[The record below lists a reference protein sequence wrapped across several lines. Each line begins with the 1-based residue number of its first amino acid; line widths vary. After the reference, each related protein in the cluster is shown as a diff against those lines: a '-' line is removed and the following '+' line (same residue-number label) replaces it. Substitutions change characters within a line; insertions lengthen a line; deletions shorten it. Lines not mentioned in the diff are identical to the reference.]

1 MKIALCQIN
10 PTVGAINQNKK
21 SIFDWYHR
29 AVDLGADLVVFPELS
44 LIGYPPQDLLL
55 RNRFIENAKNALDEI
70 AQKSTIPIILGN
82 TMMED
87 NKLYNCAFFCEKGEI
102 ISHYKKRL
110 LPTYDVFDEAR
121 YFTSGSEP
129 CVVKVSINGEN
140 VYLGLQICEDL
151 WDKNYSCDLVEELK
165 AKGAEIIINLSASPY
180 RVDRLLDRCEL
191 IQSKASDN
199 RLSYVYCNL
208 VGAQDELIFDGQSLA
223 YNENGELIAQGKAF
237 EEEILLVD
245 INNSQTIDLKDSR
258 REEKIYNA
266 LVLGVKDYFN
276 KTGHSEAVIGL
287 SGGIDSSLT
296 ACIAVDALG
305 IENVHGVSMPSKFS
319 SQHSKD
325 DAKLLSE
332 NLGVDYRTISIES
345 IVSSFE
351 ESLKAS
357 YNGSEPGVAEENI
370 QARTRGSIIMALSN
384 KFNWLVLSTGN
395 KTELA
400 MGYCTL
406 YGDMNGGLAVIS
418 DLSKTD
424 VYALSRW
431 VNEKAGF
438 DCIPINS
445 IEKPPSAEL
454 APNQVDPFD
463 YDVVS
468 PLVTA
473 LIDNQKSPSE
483 LIKEGAD
490 PGLVKDIS
498 NRIRINEY
506 KRRQAAPGLR
516 VTSKAFGIGRRVP
529 IVNQR
534 SEEHTSELQSPFY
547 IFNIIGFGPKTIS
560 S

>member
-29 AVDLGADLVVFPELS
+29 AVGLGADLVVFPELA

-55 RNRFIENAKNALDEI
+55 RNRFIENAKDALDEI

-180 RVDRLLDRCEL
+180 RVDRLFDRCEL

-199 RLSYVYCNL
+199 RLSYLYCNL

-223 YNENGELIAQGKAF
+223 YNKNGELIAQGKAF
-237 EEEILLVD
+237 EEEILMVD

-266 LVLGVKDYFN
+266 LVLGVKDYFK
-276 KTGHSEAVIGL
+276 KTNHSEAVIGL

-305 IENVHGVSMPSKFS
+305 KENVHGVSMPSKFS

-345 IVSSFE
+345 IVNSFE

-370 QARTRGSIIMALSN
+370 QARARGSIIMALSN

-424 VYALSRW
+424 VYALSKW
-431 VNEKAGF
+431 LNEDAGF
-438 DCIPINS
+438 ERIPLSS
-445 IEKPPSAEL
+445 IDKPPSAEL
-454 APNQVDPFD
+454 RPEQVDPFD

-490 PGLVKDIS
+490 SGLVKDIS

-506 KRRQAAPGLR
+506 KRRQAAPGLK
-516 VTSKAFGIGRRVP
+516 VTSKAFGMGRRVP
-529 IVNQR
+529 IINQYD
-534 SEEHTSELQSPFY
+534 EL
-547 IFNIIGFGPKTIS
+547 KHD
-560 S
+560 

>member
-21 SIFDWYHR
+21 IILETYNR
-29 AVDLGADLVVFPELS
+29 AIDLEADVIVFPELAI
-44 LIGYPPQDLLL
+44 IGYPPQDLLL
-55 RNRFIENAKNALDEI
+55 RDRFIINAQNALNEI
-70 AQKSTIPIILGN
+70 AQKSTIPVILGN
-82 TMMED
+82 TLIEH
-87 NKLYNCAFFCEKGEI
+87 NKLYNCAFICENGEI
-102 ISHYKKRL
+102 VSHYKKRL

-121 YFTSGSEP
+121 YFAAGNKHCIVELAIDGKNT
-129 CVVKVSINGEN
+129 KI
-140 VYLGLQICEDL
+140 GLQICEDL
-151 WDKNYSCDLVEELK
+151 WDKNYSCDLAKELK
-165 AKGAEIIINLSASPY
+165 ESGAEIIINISASPY
-180 RVDRLLDRCEL
+180 RVDKLLDRCEL
-191 IQSKASDN
+191 IQTKAKDN
-199 RLSYVYCNL
+199 SIPYIYCNL

-223 YNENGELIAQGKAF
+223 YNENGQLIAQGKSF
-237 EEEILLVD
+237 EEEIVMVD
-245 INNSQTIDLKDSR
+245 FSLNKPMNLKVLQ

-266 LVLGVKDYFN
+266 LVLGVKDYFK
-276 KTGHSEAVIGL
+276 KTNHSEAVIGL

-296 ACIAVDALG
+296 ASIAVDALSK
-305 IENVHGVSMPSKFS
+305 ENVHGVSMPSKFS

-351 ESLKAS
+351 QSLKAS
-357 YNGSEPGVAEENI
+357 YNGSESGVAEENI
-370 QARTRGSIIMALSN
+370 QARARGSIIMALSN

-424 VYALSRW
+424 VYALSKW
-431 VNEKAGF
+431 VNKNAGF
-438 DCIPINS
+438 ERIPLSS

-454 APNQVDPFD
+454 RPEQVDPFD

-468 PLVTA
+468 PLVSS
-473 LIDNQKSPSE
+473 LIDDEKSPSE

-490 PGLVKDIS
+490 PELVKDIS
-498 NRIRINEY
+498 SRIRINEY
-506 KRRQAAPGLR
+506 KRRQAAPGLK
-516 VTSKAFGIGRRVP
+516 VTSKAFGMGRRVP
-529 IVNQR
+529 IINQYD
-534 SEEHTSELQSPFY
+534 EL
-547 IFNIIGFGPKTIS
+547 KHD
-560 S
+560 

>member
-1 MKIALCQIN
+1 MKITLCQIN

-29 AVDLGADLVVFPELS
+29 AVDLGADLVIFPELS

-191 IQSKASDN
+191 IQSKATDN
-199 RLSYVYCNL
+199 RLSYLYCNL

-237 EEEILLVD
+237 EEEILMVD
-245 INNSQTIDLKDSR
+245 VKNSQTIDLIDSR

-266 LVLGVKDYFN
+266 LVLGVKDYFK
-276 KTGHSEAVIGL
+276 KTGHTEAVIGL

-351 ESLKAS
+351 ESLKTS
-357 YNGSEPGVAEENI
+357 YNGSELGVAEENI
-370 QARTRGSIIMALSN
+370 QARARGSIIMALSN

-529 IVNQR
+529 IVNQFD
-534 SEEHTSELQSPFY
+534 EL
-547 IFNIIGFGPKTIS
+547 NND
-560 S
+560 

>member
-1 MKIALCQIN
+1 MKITLCQIN

-129 CVVKVSINGEN
+129 FVVKVSINGEN

-199 RLSYVYCNL
+199 RLSYLYCNL

-237 EEEILLVD
+237 EEEILMVD
-245 INNSQTIDLKDSR
+245 VKNSQTIDLIDSI

-266 LVLGVKDYFN
+266 LVLGVKDYFK
-276 KTGHSEAVIGL
+276 KTGHTEAVIGL

-332 NLGVDYRTISIES
+332 NLGIDYRTISIES

-351 ESLKAS
+351 ESLKTS
-357 YNGSEPGVAEENI
+357 YNGSELGVAEENI
-370 QARTRGSIIMALSN
+370 QARARGSIIMALSN

-454 APNQVDPFD
+454 TPNQVDPFD

-529 IVNQR
+529 IVNQFD
-534 SEEHTSELQSPFY
+534 EL
-547 IFNIIGFGPKTIS
+547 NND
-560 S
+560 

>member
-29 AVDLGADLVVFPELS
+29 AVGLGADLVVFPELA

-129 CVVKVSINGEN
+129 CVVELSINGEN

-199 RLSYVYCNL
+199 RLSYLYCNL

-223 YNENGELIAQGKAF
+223 YNKNGELIAQGKAF
-237 EEEILLVD
+237 EEEILMVD
-245 INNSQTIDLKDSR
+245 IKNSQAINLKDSK

-266 LVLGVKDYFN
+266 LVLGVKDYFK
-276 KTGHSEAVIGL
+276 KTNHSEAVIGL

-305 IENVHGVSMPSKFS
+305 KENVHGVSMPSKFS

-345 IVSSFE
+345 IVNSFE

-370 QARTRGSIIMALSN
+370 QARARGSIIMALSN

-424 VYALSRW
+424 VYALSKW
-431 VNEKAGF
+431 LNEDAGF
-438 DCIPINS
+438 ERIPLSS
-445 IEKPPSAEL
+445 IDKPPSAEL
-454 APNQVDPFD
+454 RPEQVDPFD

-490 PGLVKDIS
+490 SGLVKDIS

-506 KRRQAAPGLR
+506 KRRQAAPGLK
-516 VTSKAFGIGRRVP
+516 VTSKAFGMGRRVP
-529 IVNQR
+529 IINQYD
-534 SEEHTSELQSPFY
+534 EL
-547 IFNIIGFGPKTIS
+547 KHD
-560 S
+560 

>member
-82 TMMED
+82 TMLED

-121 YFTSGSEP
+121 YFTSGSES
-129 CVVKVSINGEN
+129 CVVKISINGEN

-191 IQSKASDN
+191 IQGKASDN

-237 EEEILLVD
+237 EEEILMVD
-245 INNSQTIDLKDSR
+245 IKNSQTIDLKDSR

-438 DCIPINS
+438 GCIPINS

-506 KRRQAAPGLR
+506 KRRQAAPGLK
-516 VTSKAFGIGRRVP
+516 VTSKAFGMGRRVP
-529 IVNQR
+529 IINQYD
-534 SEEHTSELQSPFY
+534 EL
-547 IFNIIGFGPKTIS
+547 KHD
-560 S
+560 

>member
-29 AVDLGADLVVFPELS
+29 AVDIGADLVVFPELS

-70 AQKSTIPIILGN
+70 AKKSTIPIILGN

-180 RVDRLLDRCEL
+180 RVDRLFDRCEL

-199 RLSYVYCNL
+199 RLSYLYCNL

-223 YNENGELIAQGKAF
+223 YNKNGELIAQGKAF
-237 EEEILLVD
+237 EEEILMVD

-266 LVLGVKDYFN
+266 LVLGVKDYFK

-305 IENVHGVSMPSKFS
+305 KENVHGVSMPSKFS

-345 IVSSFE
+345 IVNSFE

-370 QARTRGSIIMALSN
+370 QARARGSIIMALSN

-424 VYALSRW
+424 VYALSKW
-431 VNEKAGF
+431 LNEDAGF
-438 DCIPINS
+438 ERIPLSS
-445 IEKPPSAEL
+445 IDKPPSAEL
-454 APNQVDPFD
+454 RPEQVDPFD

-490 PGLVKDIS
+490 SGLVKDIS

-506 KRRQAAPGLR
+506 KRRQAAPGLK
-516 VTSKAFGIGRRVP
+516 VTSKAFGMGRRVP
-529 IVNQR
+529 IINQYD
-534 SEEHTSELQSPFY
+534 EL
-547 IFNIIGFGPKTIS
+547 KHD
-560 S
+560 

>member
-129 CVVKVSINGEN
+129 CVVKLSINGEN

-237 EEEILLVD
+237 EEEILMVD
-245 INNSQTIDLKDSR
+245 IKNSQTIDLKDSR

-506 KRRQAAPGLR
+506 KRRQAAPGLK
-516 VTSKAFGIGRRVP
+516 VTSKAFGMGRRVP
-529 IVNQR
+529 IINQYD
-534 SEEHTSELQSPFY
+534 EL
-547 IFNIIGFGPKTIS
+547 KHD
-560 S
+560 